1 MNEPRFTRLHAS
13 LQQGFTLSPNIILK
27 EAWQRIHGAKLPI
40 ILATLGVLG
49 VWLALNQL
57 LVTVSGDEEELSWGV
72 NLLGLVISMLMAPM
86 TAALD
91 MIGVHRAADKTV
103 RPNQIFDYF
112 PFIVPLAIASMI
124 MGLLSSLFVPLGL
137 SLGLSP
143 LVAMVP
149 TLLVSVALM
158 FTFPLILDKGFT
170 PLQAITT
177 SLRLFARQWVTLLSI
192 HILLILVF
200 VVAVL
205 SFGVGLIW
213 AIPLYIVTKGII
225 YRQACGIEG
234 LGNHDASQNEAAP
247 TSPPKDHFDA

>member
-1 MNEPRFTRLHAS
+1 MNEPRFSRLHTS
-13 LQQGFTLSPNIILK
+13 LQQGFTLSPNDILK

-40 ILATLGVLG
+40 ILASLGVVG
-49 VWLALNQL
+49 VWVVLNQL

-91 MIGVHRAADKTV
+91 MIGVHRSAGKTV

-112 PFIVPLAIASMI
+112 PLIVPLAIASMI
-124 MGLLSSLFVPLGL
+124 MGLLTSLFVPLGL

-143 LVAMVP
+143 MVSMVP
-149 TLLVSVALM
+149 TLLMSIALM

-177 SLRLFARQWVTLLSI
+177 SLRLFSRQWVALLSI
-192 HILLILVF
+192 HLLLILAF

-225 YRQACGIEG
+225 YRQACGIDSLDHET
-234 LGNHDASQNEAAP
+234 NQNEAA
-247 TSPPKDHFDA
+247 TSTTPKDHFDA

>member
-1 MNEPRFTRLHAS
+1 MNEPRFSRLHTS
-13 LQQGFTLSPNIILK
+13 LQQGFTLSPNNILK

-40 ILATLGVLG
+40 ILASLGVVG
-49 VWLALNQL
+49 VWLVLNQL
-57 LVTVSGDEEELSWGV
+57 LVTLSGDEEELSWGTNV
-72 NLLGLVISMLMAPM
+72 LGLVISMLIAPM

-91 MIGVHRAADKTV
+91 MIGVHRAAGKAV

-112 PFIVPLAIASMI
+112 TFIVPLAIASMI
-124 MGLLSSLFVPLGL
+124 MGLLTSLFVPLGL

-143 LVAMVP
+143 MVSMVP
-149 TLLVSVALM
+149 TLLMSVALM
-158 FTFPLILDKGFT
+158 FTFSLILDKGFT

-200 VVAVL
+200 VVAIL

-225 YRQACGIEG
+225 YRHACGIDS
-234 LGNHDASQNEAAP
+234 LDNNDTDHDGTA
-247 TSPPKDHFDA
+247 TPPAKDHFNA